1 MPSLALSPSP
11 APIRNIDR
19 EPGWDLPERRKF
31 RYRLEDVAY

>member
-1 MPSLALSPSP
+1 LNYSGPPRDTNS
-11 APIRNIDR
+11 